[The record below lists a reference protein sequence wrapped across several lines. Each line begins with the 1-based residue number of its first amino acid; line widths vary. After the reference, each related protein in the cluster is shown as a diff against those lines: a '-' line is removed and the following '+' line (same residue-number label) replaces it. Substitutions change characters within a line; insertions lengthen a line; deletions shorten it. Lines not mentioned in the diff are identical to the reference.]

1 MFDNLIESSP
11 SQKARPRTALFVSI
25 IVHSIA
31 VLAVVIIPL
40 IYYHALPERDLWQSG
55 LLTFLVPPPPPPP
68 PPFAIAWVPPEE
80 PEDIPEAPDD
90 IPTISSI
97 GFSLGGVVGGITGG
111 VVGGVSGSALGGVVG
126 GVPVAPVPPSPTPEK
141 EPIRVGGKVQASKLI
156 HRVEPVYPELA
167 RKARVSGVVLL
178 QVTVDEQGGVAEVK
192 LVSGHPLLNRAAV
205 NAVCQWKYSPMLLNG
220 QPVQVVSTVTVS
232 FVLKFVESLTSLL
245 ELTRPGTI
253 QWSLG

>member
-31 VLAVVIIPL
+31 VLTVVIIPL
-40 IYYHALPERDLWQSG
+40 IYYHVLPERDLWHSG

-68 PPFAIAWVPPEE
+68 PQAVAVWAPAEE
-80 PEDIPEAPDD
+80 PKEIPEAPDD

-97 GFSLGGVVGGITGG
+97 ELSLGGIVGGIPGG
-111 VVGGVSGSALGGVVG
+111 VVGGVVG
-126 GVPVAPVPPSPTPEK
+126 GVPVAPVPPSPTAKK
-141 EPIRVGGKVQASKLI
+141 EPIRVGGRVQASKLI

-167 RKARVSGVVLL
+167 RKARVSGAVLL
-178 QVTVDEQGGVAEVK
+178 QVTVDEQGGVADVK

-205 NAVCQWKYSPMLLNG
+205 NAVRQWKYLPMPLNG
-220 QPVQVVSTVTVS
+220 QSV
-232 FVLKFVESLTSLL
+232 
-245 ELTRPGTI
+245 
-253 QWSLG
+253 